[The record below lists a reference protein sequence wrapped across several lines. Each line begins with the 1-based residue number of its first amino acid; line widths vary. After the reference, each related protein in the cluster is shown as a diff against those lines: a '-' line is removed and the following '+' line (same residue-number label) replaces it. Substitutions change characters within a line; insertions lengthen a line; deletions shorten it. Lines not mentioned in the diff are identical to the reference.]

1 MWCSSRASWSSHS
14 LNASLLALAVSSG
27 LGLMK
32 TMGASGFPNPT
43 WGRRSG
49 CASRAHGLS
58 ARSDSAIA
66 HPCNRLRASEP
77 KNCRYCW
84 PLLTLME
91 TTRGNGR
98 SLRPSHRV
106 RRRKLI
112 FHQWHRSRPSTSR
125 SSGVASTPMG
135 RSPTCSTSGSPGSTW
150 RDMCRVRRSS
160 RWANWS
166 SGFPRCREIA
176 RCSPSAIAANAAW
189 RRRAISSNSVT
200 PPSETST
207 AVQPRGSNAAIRP
220 KVHPP
225 AEAVSRRATATDSC
239 QNRLLDF
246 GSEPNHHDDDQP
258 SLSRPGGVAVSVL
271 ELVLVIMLLAV
282 LVALVAVVIRRPSAT
297 GPSDAVL
304 AALADLGS
312 LKSHVET
319 VSNQQGALSQ
329 SLGMLQAAVQGVETK
344 VLESSAGVREA
355 IGKDLSDARIVV
367 ERLKVDGEERRRME
381 EDVQASARRIETVLL
396 GSRTRGAA
404 GENILQD
411 AFRQF
416 PAEMIDMNF
425 RVNGKVVEYALIL
438 ATGKPL
444 PIDSKWPSP
453 ELLDRLGEA
462 MQDPTKEAAVV
473 QEIERILR
481 LKVRDV
487 RQYIDPAATIG
498 FALAAGPAPVF
509 NACRR
514 AHLEAYREGVILMPY
529 SMTIPYVLALFRL
542 HLQYARSIDLENLEG
557 HLQQIDDNVTALDRL
572 LENSIARGSTMIQNA
587 FNDAKRNVGQ
597 MRGALAALR
606 AVPEVS
612 VSPEPEVEDIDEGD
626 LALLMAR
633 R

>member
-1 MWCSSRASWSSHS
+1 M
-14 LNASLLALAVSSG
+14 
-27 LGLMK
+27 
-32 TMGASGFPNPT
+32 
-43 WGRRSG
+43 
-49 CASRAHGLS
+49 
-58 ARSDSAIA
+58 
-66 HPCNRLRASEP
+66 
-77 KNCRYCW
+77 
-84 PLLTLME
+84 
-91 TTRGNGR
+91 
-98 SLRPSHRV
+98 
-106 RRRKLI
+106 
-112 FHQWHRSRPSTSR
+112 
-125 SSGVASTPMG
+125 
-135 RSPTCSTSGSPGSTW
+135 
-150 RDMCRVRRSS
+150 
-160 RWANWS
+160 
-166 SGFPRCREIA
+166 
-176 RCSPSAIAANAAW
+176 
-189 RRRAISSNSVT
+189 
-200 PPSETST
+200 
-207 AVQPRGSNAAIRP
+207 
-220 KVHPP
+220 
-225 AEAVSRRATATDSC
+225 
-239 QNRLLDF
+239 
-246 GSEPNHHDDDQP
+246 
-258 SLSRPGGVAVSVL
+258 SVL
-271 ELVLVIMLLAV
+271 ELVLVILLLAV
-282 LVALVAVVIRRPSAT
+282 LLGLVAMVIRRPAAT

-304 AALADLGS
+304 AALADLGA

-319 VSNQQGALSQ
+319 VSSQQGALSQ

-438 ATGKPL
+438 ANGKRL

-462 MQDPTKEAAVV
+462 MQDPAKEAALV

-498 FALAAGPAPVF
+498 FAVAAVPDPIF

-557 HLQQIDDNVTALDRL
+557 YLQQIDDNVTALDRL

-606 AVPEVS
+606 AVPQAAAG
-612 VSPEPEVEDIDEGD
+612 SPEPEVEEINDGE
-626 LALLMAR
+626 LALLISR
-633 R
+633 SR

>member
-1 MWCSSRASWSSHS
+1 
-14 LNASLLALAVSSG
+14 
-27 LGLMK
+27 
-32 TMGASGFPNPT
+32 
-43 WGRRSG
+43 
-49 CASRAHGLS
+49 
-58 ARSDSAIA
+58 
-66 HPCNRLRASEP
+66 
-77 KNCRYCW
+77 
-84 PLLTLME
+84 
-91 TTRGNGR
+91 
-98 SLRPSHRV
+98 
-106 RRRKLI
+106 
-112 FHQWHRSRPSTSR
+112 
-125 SSGVASTPMG
+125 
-135 RSPTCSTSGSPGSTW
+135 
-150 RDMCRVRRSS
+150 
-160 RWANWS
+160 
-166 SGFPRCREIA
+166 
-176 RCSPSAIAANAAW
+176 
-189 RRRAISSNSVT
+189 
-200 PPSETST
+200 
-207 AVQPRGSNAAIRP
+207 
-220 KVHPP
+220 
-225 AEAVSRRATATDSC
+225 
-239 QNRLLDF
+239 
-246 GSEPNHHDDDQP
+246 
-258 SLSRPGGVAVSVL
+258 VSVL
-271 ELVLVIMLLAV
+271 ELVLVILLLAV
-282 LVALVAVVIRRPSAT
+282 LLGLVAVVIRRPAAT

-319 VSNQQGALSQ
+319 VSSQQSALSQ

-416 PAEMIDMNF
+416 PPEMIDMNF
-425 RVNGKVVEYALIL
+425 RVNGKVVEYALVL
-438 ATGKPL
+438 ANGKRL

-453 ELLDRLGEA
+453 ELLDRLGESL
-462 MQDPTKEAAVV
+462 QDPAKEAALV

-498 FALAAGPAPVF
+498 FAVAAVPDPVF

-557 HLQQIDDNVTALDRL
+557 YLQQIDDNVTALDRL

-606 AVPEVS
+606 AVPQAS
-612 VSPEPEVEDIDEGD
+612 VTAEPEVEEIDERD
-626 LALLMAR
+626 LALLMSR
-633 R
+633 PR

>member
-1 MWCSSRASWSSHS
+1 M
-14 LNASLLALAVSSG
+14 N
-27 LGLMK
+27 
-32 TMGASGFPNPT
+32 
-43 WGRRSG
+43 
-49 CASRAHGLS
+49 
-58 ARSDSAIA
+58 
-66 HPCNRLRASEP
+66 
-77 KNCRYCW
+77 
-84 PLLTLME
+84 
-91 TTRGNGR
+91 
-98 SLRPSHRV
+98 
-106 RRRKLI
+106 
-112 FHQWHRSRPSTSR
+112 
-125 SSGVASTPMG
+125 
-135 RSPTCSTSGSPGSTW
+135 
-150 RDMCRVRRSS
+150 
-160 RWANWS
+160 
-166 SGFPRCREIA
+166 
-176 RCSPSAIAANAAW
+176 
-189 RRRAISSNSVT
+189 
-200 PPSETST
+200 
-207 AVQPRGSNAAIRP
+207 
-220 KVHPP
+220 
-225 AEAVSRRATATDSC
+225 
-239 QNRLLDF
+239 
-246 GSEPNHHDDDQP
+246 
-258 SLSRPGGVAVSVL
+258 VL
-271 ELVLVIMLLAV
+271 ELVLVSLLLAI
-282 LVALVAVVIRRPSAT
+282 LLCLVAVLIRRPSAT

-304 AALADLGS
+304 AALADLGA

-329 SLGMLQAAVQGVETK
+329 SLGMVQAAVQGVETK

-438 ATGKPL
+438 ANGKRL

-462 MQDPTKEAAVV
+462 MQDPAKEAGVV

-487 RQYIDPAATIG
+487 RQYIDPSATIG
-498 FALAAGPAPVF
+498 FALAAVPDPVF

-557 HLQQIDDNVTALDRL
+557 YLQQIDDNVIALDRL

-606 AVPEVS
+606 AVPQAS
-612 VSPEPEVEDIDEGD
+612 VAPEPEVDEIEDGE
-626 LALLMAR
+626 LALLMTR

>member
-1 MWCSSRASWSSHS
+1 M
-14 LNASLLALAVSSG
+14 
-27 LGLMK
+27 
-32 TMGASGFPNPT
+32 
-43 WGRRSG
+43 
-49 CASRAHGLS
+49 
-58 ARSDSAIA
+58 
-66 HPCNRLRASEP
+66 
-77 KNCRYCW
+77 
-84 PLLTLME
+84 
-91 TTRGNGR
+91 
-98 SLRPSHRV
+98 
-106 RRRKLI
+106 
-112 FHQWHRSRPSTSR
+112 
-125 SSGVASTPMG
+125 
-135 RSPTCSTSGSPGSTW
+135 
-150 RDMCRVRRSS
+150 
-160 RWANWS
+160 
-166 SGFPRCREIA
+166 
-176 RCSPSAIAANAAW
+176 
-189 RRRAISSNSVT
+189 
-200 PPSETST
+200 
-207 AVQPRGSNAAIRP
+207 
-220 KVHPP
+220 
-225 AEAVSRRATATDSC
+225 
-239 QNRLLDF
+239 
-246 GSEPNHHDDDQP
+246 
-258 SLSRPGGVAVSVL
+258 SVL
-271 ELVLVIMLLAV
+271 ELVLVILLLAV
-282 LVALVAVVIRRPSAT
+282 LLGLVAVVIRRPAAT
-297 GPSDAVL
+297 APSDAVL
-304 AALADLGS
+304 AALADLGA

-319 VSNQQGALSQ
+319 VSSQQGALSQ

-438 ATGKPL
+438 ANGKRL

-462 MQDPTKEAAVV
+462 MQDPTKEAAMV

-498 FALAAGPAPVF
+498 FALAAVPDPIF

-557 HLQQIDDNVTALDRL
+557 YLQQIDDNVTALDRL

-606 AVPEVS
+606 AVPQTS
-612 VSPEPEVEDIDEGD
+612 VSPEPEVEEIDEEE
-626 LALLMAR
+626 LTLLMPR

>member
-1 MWCSSRASWSSHS
+1 VI
-14 LNASLLALAVSSG
+14 LLLAAL
-27 LGLMK
+27 LG
-32 TMGASGFPNPT
+32 
-43 WGRRSG
+43 
-49 CASRAHGLS
+49 
-58 ARSDSAIA
+58 
-66 HPCNRLRASEP
+66 
-77 KNCRYCW
+77 
-84 PLLTLME
+84 
-91 TTRGNGR
+91 
-98 SLRPSHRV
+98 
-106 RRRKLI
+106 
-112 FHQWHRSRPSTSR
+112 
-125 SSGVASTPMG
+125 
-135 RSPTCSTSGSPGSTW
+135 
-150 RDMCRVRRSS
+150 
-160 RWANWS
+160 
-166 SGFPRCREIA
+166 
-176 RCSPSAIAANAAW
+176 
-189 RRRAISSNSVT
+189 
-200 PPSETST
+200 
-207 AVQPRGSNAAIRP
+207 
-220 KVHPP
+220 
-225 AEAVSRRATATDSC
+225 
-239 QNRLLDF
+239 
-246 GSEPNHHDDDQP
+246 
-258 SLSRPGGVAVSVL
+258 
-271 ELVLVIMLLAV
+271 LLAV
-282 LVALVAVVIRRPSAT
+282 VMRRPSPT
-297 GPSDAVL
+297 GPSDVVL

-319 VSNQQGALSQ
+319 VSTQQSALTQ
-329 SLGMLQAAVQGVETK
+329 SLGLLQAAVQGVETK

-416 PAEMIDMNF
+416 PPEMIDMNF
-425 RVNGKVVEYALIL
+425 RVNGKVVEFALVL
-438 ATGKPL
+438 ANGKRL

-462 MQDPTKEAAVV
+462 LQDPVKEAALV

-498 FALAAGPAPVF
+498 FAVAAVPDPVF

-542 HLQYARSIDLENLEG
+542 HLQYARSIDIENLEG
-557 HLQQIDDNVTALDRL
+557 YLQQIDDNVTALDRL

-606 AVPEVS
+606 AVPQAS
-612 VSPEPEVEDIDEGD
+612 VNPEPEVEEIDERD
-626 LALLMAR
+626 LAMLMSR
-633 R
+633 PR

>member
-1 MWCSSRASWSSHS
+1 M
-14 LNASLLALAVSSG
+14 
-27 LGLMK
+27 
-32 TMGASGFPNPT
+32 
-43 WGRRSG
+43 
-49 CASRAHGLS
+49 
-58 ARSDSAIA
+58 
-66 HPCNRLRASEP
+66 
-77 KNCRYCW
+77 
-84 PLLTLME
+84 
-91 TTRGNGR
+91 
-98 SLRPSHRV
+98 
-106 RRRKLI
+106 
-112 FHQWHRSRPSTSR
+112 
-125 SSGVASTPMG
+125 
-135 RSPTCSTSGSPGSTW
+135 
-150 RDMCRVRRSS
+150 
-160 RWANWS
+160 
-166 SGFPRCREIA
+166 
-176 RCSPSAIAANAAW
+176 
-189 RRRAISSNSVT
+189 
-200 PPSETST
+200 
-207 AVQPRGSNAAIRP
+207 
-220 KVHPP
+220 
-225 AEAVSRRATATDSC
+225 
-239 QNRLLDF
+239 
-246 GSEPNHHDDDQP
+246 
-258 SLSRPGGVAVSVL
+258 SVL
-271 ELVLVIMLLAV
+271 ELALVILLVAV
-282 LVALVAVVIRRPSAT
+282 LVALVAVLVRRPSST
-297 GPSDAVL
+297 GPSDSVL

-319 VSNQQGALSQ
+319 VSAQQGALSQ

-438 ATGKPL
+438 ANGKRL

-462 MQDPTKEAAVV
+462 MQDPAKEAALV
-473 QEIERILR
+473 QEIERIMR
-481 LKVRDV
+481 LKVREV

-498 FALAAGPAPVF
+498 FALAAVPDPIL

-529 SMTIPYVLALFRL
+529 SMTIPYVLALYRL

-557 HLQQIDDNVTALDRL
+557 YLQQIEDNVTGLDRL
-572 LENSIARGSTMIQNA
+572 LENSIAKGSTMIQNA

-606 AVPEVS
+606 AAPEVS
-612 VSPEPEVEDIDEGD
+612 VSSAPEVEEIDEGD

>member
-1 MWCSSRASWSSHS
+1 M
-14 LNASLLALAVSSG
+14 
-27 LGLMK
+27 
-32 TMGASGFPNPT
+32 
-43 WGRRSG
+43 
-49 CASRAHGLS
+49 
-58 ARSDSAIA
+58 
-66 HPCNRLRASEP
+66 
-77 KNCRYCW
+77 
-84 PLLTLME
+84 
-91 TTRGNGR
+91 
-98 SLRPSHRV
+98 
-106 RRRKLI
+106 
-112 FHQWHRSRPSTSR
+112 
-125 SSGVASTPMG
+125 
-135 RSPTCSTSGSPGSTW
+135 
-150 RDMCRVRRSS
+150 
-160 RWANWS
+160 
-166 SGFPRCREIA
+166 
-176 RCSPSAIAANAAW
+176 
-189 RRRAISSNSVT
+189 
-200 PPSETST
+200 
-207 AVQPRGSNAAIRP
+207 
-220 KVHPP
+220 
-225 AEAVSRRATATDSC
+225 
-239 QNRLLDF
+239 
-246 GSEPNHHDDDQP
+246 
-258 SLSRPGGVAVSVL
+258 SVL
-271 ELVLVIMLLAV
+271 ELVLVILLLAV
-282 LVALVAVVIRRPSAT
+282 LLGLVAMVIRRPAAT

-304 AALADLGS
+304 AALADLGA

-319 VSNQQGALSQ
+319 VSSQQGALSQ

-438 ATGKPL
+438 ANGKRL

-462 MQDPTKEAAVV
+462 MQDPAKEAALV

-498 FALAAGPAPVF
+498 FAVAAVPDPIF

-557 HLQQIDDNVTALDRL
+557 YLQQIDDNVTALDRL

-606 AVPEVS
+606 AVPQAAAA
-612 VSPEPEVEDIDEGD
+612 SPEPEVEEINDGE
-626 LALLMAR
+626 LALLISR